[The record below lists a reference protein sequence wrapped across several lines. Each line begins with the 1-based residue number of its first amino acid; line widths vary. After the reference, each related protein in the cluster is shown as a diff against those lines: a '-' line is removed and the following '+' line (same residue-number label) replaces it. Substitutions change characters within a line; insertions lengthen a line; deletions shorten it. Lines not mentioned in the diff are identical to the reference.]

1 MLFNMNFHLYN
12 AVLCH
17 IHKMVSVNKICY
29 CIYMLTNGYDYKLFQ
44 VVIITEPVGQLIQ
57 LNRLLRY

>member
-1 MLFNMNFHLYN
+1 
-12 AVLCH
+12 
-17 IHKMVSVNKICY
+17 MVSVNKICY